1 MSERHGTNYYEKII
15 DVRELVN
22 LQLRFKWYTIAT
34 TLLAAVAVFA
44 ISSFLITPQ
53 YQTSAFVAII
63 EPSINAELDP
73 RVQVS
78 PSIPDASSLSGLA
91 EADEIIDEVIRELG
105 YEDTYKGNIPDVEA
119 ALQGDSQLR
128 LKVTTEDPV
137 RSKEIANRW
146 AEVLVSRLNDIF
158 GTGEL
163 RLEEIEAEVNKARES
178 WISAQEALE
187 SYLPQSRVDVLE
199 VQLSEEKR
207 RLNQYLNQ
215 IDANNR
221 LIMDAQAYEARLA
234 EKGPTNE
241 ITLGDTLSLIA
252 LQQRS
257 SGGVQGTQLQLSSEQ
272 ITDGRFT
279 VSSALDIIDVLVR
292 SVENQNEKL
301 SENVNE
307 SENAIVKLTVELESE
322 KHKLERLIQERD
334 LARSSYQAL
343 ASQLEETRITQSQD
357 GKTAQIAA
365 KALAPRRPSG
375 PNTLINTAI
384 AAVVGFLFSV
394 SVVFIY
400 DWYKEE

>member
-119 ALQGDSQLR
+119 ALQGNSQLR

-178 WISAQEALE
+178 WISAQGALE

-207 RLNQYLNQ
+207 RLNQYLNH

-221 LIMDAQAYEARLA
+221 LIMDAQAFEARLA